1 MGLNAKQWGA
11 IIIAALFGFSF
22 IGYIGIGN
30 NSHSGTAPNANG
42 NSASSLEYNGHTF
55 TLENNYWVTNIAGQ
69 EKYFLSPPTALEAF
83 SVPSNTAEILSNNK
97 IYLAYDPQNT
107 VDLAALQPLAYSF
120 FSPFGVQVFPACTE
134 EEGCPDIP
142 VIDCSQ
148 DHAIIFLISEEE
160 TSTTAQES
168 CLELR
173 ALNVAT
179 MQRQL
184 ERTFY
189 TALGIME

>member
-11 IIIAALFGFSF
+11 ILIAALFGFSF

-30 NSHSGTAPNANG
+30 NSHGATPANS
-42 NSASSLEYNGHTF
+42 NSAGSTLEYNGHTF
-55 TLENNYWVTNIAGQ
+55 SLENNYWVTNIGGQ
-69 EKYFLSPPTALEAF
+69 ERYFLNPPTALESF
-83 SVPSNTAEILSNNK
+83 SVPNNTAEILSNGK
-97 IYLAYDPQNT
+97 IYLSYDPQNA
-107 VDLAALQPLAYSF
+107 VDLAALQPIAYTF
-120 FSPFGVQVFPACTE
+120 FSPYGVQTFPACTQ

-142 VIDCSQ
+142 VIDCSE
-148 DHAIIFLISEEE
+148 DHAIVFFMSEEE
-160 TSTTAQES
+160 TSITAQDN

-173 ALNVAT
+173 ALNIAT
-179 MQRQL
+179 MQRQI